1 MISRFLTTTLLEAGP
16 ALDNSEMMGDT
27 LADLI
32 DLSEDELENVA
43 LVGLIIIT
51 TDD

>member
-16 ALDNSEMMGDT
+16 DFDNSEMMGDT

-32 DLSEDELENVA
+32 DLSKEELENVA
-43 LVGLIIIT
+43 LVGLMIIIT
-51 TDD
+51 DD